1 MIRFILNQ
9 QSIAT
14 ELPAGLPLLDFVRY
28 QQHLKGTKIGCR
40 EGDCGACTVLV
51 GSLENGQIN
60 YRSVTSCLMPIANAA
75 GKHIVTVEGLNLAE
89 LSPVQKAIVEENGT
103 QCGFCTVGFVVS
115 LSGFCISE
123 KEPTPTKAIAA
134 MDGNICRCTGY
145 KSLERAA
152 EKLITN
158 LKDKTPENGL
168 NWLVD
173 NNFLPKYFPEIPAR
187 LQALQNENSAETL
200 GESDEKVEYYIS
212 GGTDLMVQKPEA
224 VQMATVKTLAQE
236 TALKGI
242 SREGNRIQIG
252 GGTTVEEMRQS
263 PEMKAVFPNL
273 FPHLKLVSSTQIRNM
288 GTIAGNFANASPIG
302 DLTIYFLALNATVF
316 LRKGNALRELP
327 LKEFYLGYKT
337 LAKEKNELIEKVTF
351 EIPESNTYFNF
362 EKVSKR
368 THLDIASVN
377 SAIQLKQ
384 EANVIYEAHV
394 AAGGI
399 GPIPQYLTK
408 TSAFLAG
415 KEIGA
420 ETLKAAAEV
429 MQSEIAPISDARG
442 SATYKRLL
450 LRQLFF
456 GHFLNLFPNTLTAE
470 NLL

>member
-14 ELPAGLPLLDFVRY
+14 DLPAGLPLLDFVRY

-40 EGDCGACTVLV
+40 EGDCGACTVLI

-60 YRSVTSCLMPIANAA
+60 YRSVTSCLMPLANAE

-123 KEPTPTKAIAA
+123 KEPTHTKALAA

-152 EKLITN
+152 EKLVNN
-158 LKDKTPENGL
+158 LKDKTSENSL
-168 NWLVD
+168 NWLVE

-187 LQALQNENSAETL
+187 LQALQNESAFETL
-200 GESDEKVEYYIS
+200 RNSEEKVEFYIS

-224 VQMATVKTLAQE
+224 VQLATIKTLTQE
-236 TALKGI
+236 TTLKGI
-242 SREGNRIQIG
+242 SQEGNRILIG

-263 PEMKAVFPNL
+263 PEMNAVFPNL

-288 GTIAGNFANASPIG
+288 GTVAGNFANASPIG

-316 LRKGNALRELP
+316 LRKGDVLRELP
-327 LKEFYLGYKT
+327 LKELYLGYKT
-337 LAKEKNELIEKVTF
+337 LAKEKDELIEKIAF
-351 EIPESNTYFNF
+351 EIPDSNTYFNF

-377 SAIQLKQ
+377 SALQLKV
-384 EANVIYEAHV
+384 ENNIISEAH
-394 AAGGI
+394 AAGGGI
-399 GPIPQYLTK
+399 GPIPQYFTK
-408 TSAFLAG
+408 TSEFLKG
-415 KEIGA
+415 KVMAA
-420 ETLKAAAEV
+420 EMLKEAAEV
-429 MQSEIAPISDARG
+429 LQSEIAPISDARG

-456 GHFLNLFPNTLTAE
+456 AHFLNLFPNTLTAE